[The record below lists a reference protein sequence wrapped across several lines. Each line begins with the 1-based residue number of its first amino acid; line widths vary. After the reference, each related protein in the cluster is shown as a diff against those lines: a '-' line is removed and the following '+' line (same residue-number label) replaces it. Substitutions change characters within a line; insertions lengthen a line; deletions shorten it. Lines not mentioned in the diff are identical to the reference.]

1 MTDHQTN
8 LLQHVRRGW
17 ARGTTRT
24 RHYLRDRGDGYSDVL
39 NWASLFSLMIMFS
52 MIFLDGWKI
61 LSTFWLFA
69 CLFVSIALGLFV
81 FAAFVE
87 KVMAKKII
95 EFKSTQLF
103 WLGTVALVTY
113 VAHGQAGEEVNAIF
127 SQDASAFPYATT
139 AATVM
144 AIAAWAEGPA
154 LVIAGLSF
162 VYGAY
167 KMFSSDAAY
176 VMTALTL
183 GINLISFG
191 SFVDHQIARDV
202 NRRSNIYQIALA
214 MDFNGQF
221 RCAKAKNGVDSAAFI
236 GTDQRR
242 ALIAPPIVVRQQ
254 SSKSLF
260 KLVEVPNEF
269 YFAECR

>member
-1 MTDHQTN
+1 MTHHQTV
-8 LLQHVRRGW
+8 LLQHLRRGW
-17 ARGTTRT
+17 ARGFART
-24 RHYLRDRGDGYSDVL
+24 RHYLRDQGDGYSHVL

-52 MIFLDGWKI
+52 MMFLDAWKI
-61 LSTFWLFA
+61 LPTFWLFA
-69 CLFVSIALGLFV
+69 CLFVSIVLGLFV

-87 KVMAKKII
+87 KLIVEKFIG
-95 EFKSTQLF
+95 FKSTQLF
-103 WLGTVALVTY
+103 WLGAVALVTY

-144 AIAAWAEGPA
+144 TIAAPAGKPA
-154 LVIAGLSF
+154 LVIAVLSF

-167 KMFSSDAAY
+167 KMFRSDSAY

-191 SFVDHQIARDV
+191 SFVDHQIARDA

-214 MDFNGQF
+214 MDFNSQF
-221 RCAKAKNGVDSAAFI
+221 RCAKARTGVDSAIFI

-242 ALIAPPIVVRQQ
+242 ALIAPPLIVRQQ

-260 KLVEVPNEF
+260 KLVEVPKEF